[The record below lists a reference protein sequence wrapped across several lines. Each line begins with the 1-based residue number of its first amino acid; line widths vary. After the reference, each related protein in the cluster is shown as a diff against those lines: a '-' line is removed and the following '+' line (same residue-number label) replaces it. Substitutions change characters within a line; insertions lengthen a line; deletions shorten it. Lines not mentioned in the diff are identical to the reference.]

1 MQRLESVD
9 VAGALGRWLKSPSAG
24 DGRLRRGLSS
34 LTSEVLAALDN
45 QAIAGLVKGA
55 AASRLRALE
64 LSPLIGAALAQMID
78 DKRHVPVLDAFIS
91 WAARLLNANET
102 LIREMVHER
111 AGWFVRFAGL
121 DEKIADKILE
131 GLTKL
136 FDEMERQEEQQTEL
150 QSLMRISYAV
160 FCLKKKTHRKQT
172 QLKRQ

>member
-55 AASRLRALE
+55 AASRLRALA

-78 DKRHVPVLDAFIS
+78 DQRHVPVLDAFIP
-91 WAARLLNANET
+91 WAARLLNANEPRIT
-102 LIREMVHER
+102 EMVPKR
-111 AGWFVRFAGL
+111 AGGVWVFAGL
-121 DEKIADKILE
+121 DDQTA
-131 GLTKL
+131 
-136 FDEMERQEEQQTEL
+136 EMGKAT
-150 QSLMRISYAV
+150 A
-160 FCLKKKTHRKQT
+160 K
-172 QLKRQ
+172 